1 MLQPI
6 FLARPKLVLKALALL
21 ATFSLFF
28 YLHHLRFE
36 VKWLKSELARTN
48 EELYS
53 CHQTNIELT
62 KELKLQTQKYKR
74 KVAHLL
80 KLANKPPK
88 VIRIPQ
94 IIEKKIYVT
103 PKECRQMALMIDEFI
118 QKQKKERERCEK

>member
-1 MLQPI
+1 MLPI
-6 FLARPKLVLKALALL
+6 LLARTRPFFKIAILFFF
-21 ATFSLFF
+21 FSLFF
-28 YLHHLRFE
+28 YLHHLRSE

-53 CHQTNIELT
+53 CQQTNVELT
-62 KELKLQTQKYKR
+62 KELKLQAQKYKR

-88 VIRIPQ
+88 VIKIPQ

-103 PKECRQMALMIDEFI
+103 PKECKQMALMIDEFI
-118 QKQKKERERCEK
+118 QKQKKEQEECEK